1 MNDIVFYHIF
11 SYEIIFFQFMK
22 PIIDK
27 VVFNP
32 LIWVFHMGVLL
43 ML

>member
-11 SYEIIFFQFMK
+11 SYEIICFHFMK